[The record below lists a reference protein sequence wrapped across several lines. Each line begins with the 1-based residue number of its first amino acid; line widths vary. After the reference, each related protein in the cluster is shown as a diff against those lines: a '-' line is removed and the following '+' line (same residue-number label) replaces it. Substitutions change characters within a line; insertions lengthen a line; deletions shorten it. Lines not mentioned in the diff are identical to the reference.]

1 MKYSL
6 ILPCILDCA
15 ALAACSPATE
25 TTTTDHSAPNATA
38 NTPLAAEVS
47 VGGDAMPRTST
58 GAAAVAFNPGEA
70 RAGTTD
76 TCATENA
83 HFHTRYG
90 LGAEGATALRS
101 DVVPRLYFTVTDGG
115 YNPCAPISYSVLS
128 GTYGNLNGPGG
139 LGSSI
144 AQGLIVWSGS
154 TPLANT
160 GVTAASIENVQVLS
174 DDPLH
179 ATFGRRGGTTAEGI
193 TERATVQLQI
203 QGDQLVPISGDIAL
217 YNDMISG
224 PPTII
229 P

>member
-6 ILPCILDCA
+6 ILPCILGCA
-15 ALAACSPATE
+15 ALAACSPAT
-25 TTTTDHSAPNATA
+25 
-38 NTPLAAEVS
+38 
-47 VGGDAMPRTST
+47 
-58 GAAAVAFNPGEA
+58 AVAFNPGEA
-70 RAGTTD
+70 HAGTTD

-83 HFHTRYG
+83 YFHTRYG

-139 LGSSI
+139 FGSSI

-174 DDPLH
+174 DDTLQ
-179 ATFGRRGGTTAEGI
+179 ATFGRRGGATAEGI

>member
-6 ILPCILDCA
+6 ILPCILGCA
-15 ALAACSPATE
+15 ALAACSPAT
-25 TTTTDHSAPNATA
+25 
-38 NTPLAAEVS
+38 
-47 VGGDAMPRTST
+47 
-58 GAAAVAFNPGEA
+58 AVAFNPGEA
-70 RAGTTD
+70 HAGTTD

-83 HFHTRYG
+83 YFHTRYG

-174 DDPLH
+174 DDTLQ
-179 ATFGRRGGTTAEGI
+179 ATFSRRGGATAEGI

-203 QGDQLVPISGDIAL
+203 CLL
-217 YNDMISG
+217 
-224 PPTII
+224 
-229 P
+229 

>member
-6 ILPCILDCA
+6 FLPCILGCA
-15 ALAACSPATE
+15 ALAACSPA
-25 TTTTDHSAPNATA
+25 
-38 NTPLAAEVS
+38 
-47 VGGDAMPRTST
+47 
-58 GAAAVAFNPGEA
+58 AAVAFNPGGA
-70 RAGTTD
+70 HAGTTD

-83 HFHTRYG
+83 YFHTRYG

-174 DDPLH
+174 DDTLQ
-179 ATFGRRGGTTAEGI
+179 ATFGRRGGATAEGI

>member
-6 ILPCILDCA
+6 ILPYILGCA

-25 TTTTDHSAPNATA
+25 TTTTDHSTPNAAA
-38 NTPLAAEVS
+38 NAPLAAEASIGDDS
-47 VGGDAMPRTST
+47 VPRTST

-70 RAGTTD
+70 HAGTTD

-83 HFHTRYG
+83 YFHTRYG

-174 DDPLH
+174 DDTLQ

>member
-1 MKYSL
+1 MKFSL
-6 ILPCILDCA
+6 ILPCILGCA
-15 ALAACSPATE
+15 ALSACSPAAE
-25 TTTTDHSAPNATA
+25 TTTTDHSAQSAAAT
-38 NTPLAAEVS
+38 TPLAAEAS
-47 VGGDAMPRTST
+47 VGGGSVPRAAT

-70 RAGTTD
+70 HAGTTD

-83 HFHTRYG
+83 YFHTRYG

-174 DDPLH
+174 DDTLQ